1 MRKLPPWVWCTT
13 FLEHSVARTLE
24 ILKVAALWHIDQTA
38 SISSAKW
45 LMSDLL
51 EWMRRTQRLLPESA
65 YRRCVMLCTMVLFH
79 FTSRPTNT
87 HLSWIISYS
96 ACDCE
101 TGWFVYWMELWEV
114 SRPRLICDRL
124 IKSLKHN
131 QVMDISASDHLRV
144 LPVTISSDLSVD
156 KHVANVC
163 SSGFYWLCQFRRVRR
178 SLDPDS
184 IKTIVHAFMMSRVD
198 YCNPVFA
205 GSSRYIIY
213 KLQCVLNAAARLV
226 TGTHISSTTACRT
239 CCMRNCT
246 GSTS

>member
-1 MRKLPPWVWCTT
+1 MSLVYYFFGTQCSTNSRNFKSSSSMA
-13 FLEHSVARTLE
+13 HRS
-24 ILKVAALWHIDQTA
+24 DQTV

-163 SSGFYWLCQFRRVRR
+163 SSGFYWLCQLRRV
-178 SLDPDS
+178 
-184 IKTIVHAFMMSRVD
+184 TIPRHRIQDAHPCLRHVV
-198 YCNPVFA
+198 C
-205 GSSRYIIY
+205 G
-213 KLQCVLNAAARLV
+213 LL
-226 TGTHISSTTACRT
+226 
-239 CCMRNCT
+239 
-246 GSTS
+246 